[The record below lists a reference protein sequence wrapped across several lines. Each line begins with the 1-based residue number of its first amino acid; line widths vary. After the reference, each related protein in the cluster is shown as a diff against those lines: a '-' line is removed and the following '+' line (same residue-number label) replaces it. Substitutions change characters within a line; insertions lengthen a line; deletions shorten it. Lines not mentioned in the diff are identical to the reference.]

1 MSQEIVE
8 SVMEPLVD
16 TMLEMQEQMNQKVNT
31 DWRNQSYGWYRAIW
45 VECAELMDHYGWKWW
60 KRQSPD
66 LEQIKLEL
74 VDIWHFGLSLMLVEA
89 RGNLG
94 LSNIIVKEFSE
105 PRHYDDF
112 LTAVEAFTTEVLQE
126 RKFSVA
132 SFAGLAKL
140 MDMDMSDLHRR
151 YVAKNVL
158 NFFRQDNGYKDGSY
172 RKLWGGREDNE
183 HLVEVLAG
191 VDSQASD
198 FRDQLY
204 NALKQR
210 YQRFTD

>member
-1 MSQEIVE
+1 MPQEIVE

-31 DWRNQSYGWYRAIW
+31 DWRNQSYDWYRAIW

-60 KRQSPD
+60 KHQSPD

-89 RGNLG
+89 PGDSD
-94 LSNIIVKEFSE
+94 LSNTIVKEFS
-105 PRHYDDF
+105 
-112 LTAVEAFTTEVLQE
+112 
-126 RKFSVA
+126 
-132 SFAGLAKL
+132 GLAKL

-158 NFFRQDNGYKDGSY
+158 NFFRQDNGYKDGGY

-183 HLVEVLAG
+183 HLVEILAD
-191 VDSQASD
+191 VDSQASG

-210 YQRFTD
+210 YQQFAD

>member
-31 DWRNQSYGWYRAIW
+31 DWRNQSYEWYRAIW

-60 KRQSPD
+60 KHQSPD

-89 RGNLG
+89 AGNLG

-183 HLVEVLAG
+183 HLVEVLAD

>member
-1 MSQEIVE
+1 
-8 SVMEPLVD
+8 
-16 TMLEMQEQMNQKVNT
+16 
-31 DWRNQSYGWYRAIW
+31 
-45 VECAELMDHYGWKWW
+45 
-60 KRQSPD
+60 
-66 LEQIKLEL
+66 
-74 VDIWHFGLSLMLVEA
+74 MLVEA
-89 RGNLG
+89 PGDSD
-94 LSNIIVKEFSE
+94 LSNTIVKEFSE

-112 LTAVEAFTTEVLQE
+112 LTAVEVFTAEVLQE

-158 NFFRQDNGYKDGSY
+158 NFFRQDNGYKDGGY

-183 HLVEVLAG
+183 HLVEILAD
-191 VDSQASD
+191 VDSQASG

-210 YQRFTD
+210 YQQFAD